1 MKAFLVLSIIIFSNI
16 NPAYSYPEDQ
26 MDECISSALSNR
38 ATKAI
43 SKIAITNYCDCAL
56 KAIIDENKDIRES
69 GYNCAQINFNK
80 SR

>member
-1 MKAFLVLSIIIFSNI
+1 MKAFLIISIIVLSSTGI
-16 NPAYSYPEDQ
+16 AYSYPESQ
-26 MDECISSALSNR
+26 MDDCVTSALSNP

-69 GYNCAQINFNK
+69 GYQCAQKNFN
-80 SR
+80 